1 MHIQRQSDME
11 APADLGTQR
20 SVMLVEQ
27 AHERDYGDEEKH
39 NPAGVCGLRL
49 SFVMQSPRRQ
59 ERF

>member
-1 MHIQRQSDME
+1 MS
-11 APADLGTQR
+11 
-20 SVMLVEQ
+20 
-27 AHERDYGDEEKH
+27 GDCGGEEKH